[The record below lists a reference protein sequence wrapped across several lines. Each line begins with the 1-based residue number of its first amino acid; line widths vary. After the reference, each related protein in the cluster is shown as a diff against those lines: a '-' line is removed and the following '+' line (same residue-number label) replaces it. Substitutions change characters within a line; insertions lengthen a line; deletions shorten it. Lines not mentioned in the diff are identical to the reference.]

1 MFLIRGTTPTITIN
15 VRDDIDLSQIVEA
28 WVFISQQNKVRVD
41 KTMDDIEI
49 IPDKMRMKVTL
60 SQQDTLNLKEGDAVF
75 QVRILLADETAMATI
90 ARDIEVFQTY
100 KGGVIT
106 DD

>member
-60 SQQDTLNLKEGDAVF
+60 SQQDTLNLKEGDAFF
-75 QVRILLADETAMATI
+75 QVKILLADETAMATI
-90 ARDIEVFQTY
+90 AQDIEVFQIY